1 MFDLARWNPFEE
13 LSSWHRD
20 IDELFNQFAGR
31 RLGSTSATA
40 LGEFFPPVETYT
52 KERAVHCP
60 AVRSR
65 N

>member
-31 RLGSTSATA
+31 RLA
-40 LGEFFPPVETYT
+40 LSRRPWGNFF
-52 KERAVHCP
+52 R
-60 AVRSR
+60 R
-65 N
+65 

>member
-40 LGEFFPPVETYT
+40 LGEFF
-52 KERAVHCP
+52 R
-60 AVRSR
+60 R
-65 N
+65 